1 MSKSRRFTP
10 KQVLRYAVQGAVLA
24 VLAAGG
30 VVLFYTDP
38 GTFQHLRKI
47 HTPMK
52 CWMGAMVVFAWLC
65 NGMRVF
71 LLSRSLGYKLRYIQC
86 LSVSLSSEFGIAAT
100 PAGMGGAA
108 IRLTLLKRAGVPL
121 AHSTAML
128 AMDVALDTVFFL
140 LLIPF
145 AVYSI
150 AQNAKI
156 RALFAAVE
164 PLHWG
169 LTLSA
174 AAAGLIFLAW
184 TVRSKWLHDRV
195 NQIALHPFFS
205 TYRLPARLRLV
216 RGKAWSGWRQ
226 MSEGFTRLLQLKWG
240 SVLLTFCCASM
251 QWICRYS
258 ILPLLL
264 YALSLPCDPVLL
276 FLLQGF
282 LFTGSLVLVMPGGG
296 GGVEV
301 ASAVIL
307 RQIIPPNLVGVV
319 VLLWRFFTYHLYL
332 LGGGSMFLWTCTR
345 LRQFFPSAEAPE
357 EEITFEEPDQS

>member
-10 KQVLRYAVQGAVLA
+10 KQILRYAVQGAVLA
-24 VLAAGG
+24 ILAAAG

-38 GTFQHLRKI
+38 DTFEHLRKI
-47 HTPMK
+47 QTPMK
-52 CWMGAMVVFAWLC
+52 FWMGAMVVFAWLC

-71 LLSRSLGYKLRYIQC
+71 LLSHSLGYSLRYIQC

-108 IRLTLLKRAGVPL
+108 IRLTLLKQAGVPL
-121 AHSTAML
+121 AHGAAML
-128 AMDVALDTVFFL
+128 AMDVALDTLFFL

-164 PLHWG
+164 PLYWI
-169 LTLSA
+169 LTVSLV
-174 AAAGLIFLAW
+174 AAGLIFLFWMA
-184 TVRSKWLHDRV
+184 RSKRLH
-195 NQIALHPFFS
+195 NQLHQIARRPFFS
-205 TYRLPARLRLV
+205 SYRLPARLRLA
-216 RGKAWSGWRQ
+216 RGKAWNGWRQ
-226 MSEGFTRLLQLKWG
+226 MSQGFASLCRLKRG
-240 SVLLTFCCASM
+240 ALLFTFCCASM

-282 LFTGSLVLVMPGGG
+282 LFTASLFFVLPGGG

-301 ASAVIL
+301 SSAIIL

-332 LGGGSMFLWTCTR
+332 LGGGSMFLWTCAR
-345 LRQFFPSAEAPE
+345 LRKFFPSTEELE
-357 EEITFEEPDQS
+357 EEITFEEPDPS